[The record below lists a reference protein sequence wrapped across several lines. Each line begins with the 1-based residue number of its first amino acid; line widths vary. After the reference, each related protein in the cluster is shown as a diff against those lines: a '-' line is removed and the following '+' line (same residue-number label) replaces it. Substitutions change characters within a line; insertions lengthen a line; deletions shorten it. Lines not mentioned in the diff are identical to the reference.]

1 MQKIINAH
9 RFFVTYTPEYV
20 GKIYKV
26 DIYGHEHYNISFKDK
41 IYYPIAYIKFMW
53 STLITN

>member
-20 GKIYKV
+20 G
-26 DIYGHEHYNISFKDK
+26 HEHYKISFKDK

-53 STLITN
+53 SALITN